1 MVVSG
6 AASRAR
12 RVPRSVSRKRERGAS
27 PPTDCA
33 FGDRGDG
40 GAAIAGRRPPLVG
53 EKRKGREAVG
63 CERQSERRGVFD
75 AVV

>member
-6 AASRAR
+6 AASRAS

-40 GAAIAGRRPPLVG
+40 GAAIAWAAAATSGRN
-53 EKRKGREAVG
+53 ERE
-63 CERQSERRGVFD
+63 ERRWARTGRASRGF
-75 AVV
+75 